1 MARIFISYRRGDSI
15 GHTGRLFDQ
24 LTRYFGT
31 AQVFMDIDTIGPGE
45 NFVEVIERTS
55 ESCEVFLAVIGRSW
69 LNATDQDGNRRLDES
84 GDFVRL
90 EISHALEKGIRV
102 VPVLVDGAKMPD
114 AKLLPPD
121 LQKFALRNAW
131 EINDKSFR
139 QDVGNLIEALR
150 KMHPTLVPATTLS
163 GIGQRPPLEP
173 KTKPGEGGQSKH
185 SAVNNRVIVF
195 AGIGVVILLAFALL
209 GYLAFFRQTPANS
222 ETNNAANPGTNSAS
236 ATSPGTYDI
245 PSLKANVSGPL
256 LFFLFETGHPVP
268 PPGQRPYA
276 TSFHSAQSSGKRIF
290 WEVGLNFQGQLPA
303 PDYQIE
309 SVWYRDSQEV
319 FRGTGNFRGSDV
331 TARGYHNRF
340 AWDPPGGKLPAGQ
353 YRVDLFI
360 AGRKITSGNF
370 TVQP

>member
-55 ESCEVFLAVIGRSW
+55 ESCEVFLAVIGRAW
-69 LNATDQDGNRRLDES
+69 LNAADQDGNRRLDES
-84 GDFVRL
+84 GDFVRM
-90 EISHALEKGIRV
+90 EIAHALEKGIRV
-102 VPVLVDGAKMPD
+102 VPVLVDDAKMPD
-114 AKLLPPD
+114 AKALPPD
-121 LQKFALRNAW
+121 LQQFALRNAW

-139 QDVGNLIEALR
+139 QDVNNLIEALR

-163 GIGQRPPLEP
+163 GIGQRPATPQA
-173 KTKPGEGGQSKH
+173 KSDGKNQSKQ
-185 SAVNNRVIVF
+185 SAGGSRNVIYGVIG
-195 AGIGVVILLAFALL
+195 AGVVLLCTL
-209 GYLAFFRQTPANS
+209 GAYYVWFRTEPANS
-222 ETNNAANPGTNSAS
+222 TTNSATNS
-236 ATSPGTYDI
+236 ATTESRGGTYDI
-245 PSLKANVSGPL
+245 PSLQANVEGPL
-256 LFFLFETGHPVP
+256 LFFMFEAGRPVP

-276 TSFHSAQSSGKRIF
+276 TTFHSSQTSGKRMF
-290 WEVGLNFQGQLPA
+290 WEVGLNFPGQLPA

-309 SVWYRDSQEV
+309 SVWYRDSKEV
-319 FRGTGNFRGSDV
+319 FRGVGNYRGSDV
-331 TARGYHNRF
+331 VARGYHNRF

-360 AGRKITSGNF
+360 SGRKITSGNF
-370 TVQP
+370 VVQP